1 MDLPKVTIIVPVYN
15 SEIHLRECL
24 NNLVM
29 QTYKNIEII
38 CVDDGSIDS
47 SLSILKKYSNTDPRI
62 TVISQDNMGVSCA
75 RNAGLAHTHSEYVMF
90 CDSDDYYEWNT
101 VELCVNEI
109 LSHKNV
115 DGVLFN
121 AQLFSPN
128 GTVVS
133 ALQGDIYDKI
143 PHHISCKTSEFLGC
157 FINVCFGCFSMQVIN
172 RYDIRFNEGRIYEDW
187 DFMGH
192 FTSKATDLIWINCV
206 QYHYRWNQ
214 EASISK
220 NVSRSCLDI
229 FETLS
234 NVRQYY
240 QESGRWENVQFAYY
254 IRALNHLEYFK
265 HKNIPRATMDVQT
278 EFDKKLADFIQEL
291 PYEFL
296 IAVLCHIPVEYRIE
310 ILQTC
315 KDPNAAIDVRL
326 CQQQLLKG
334 RIREKF
340 RRIYQK
346 LKHILMAI
354 LPAYR
359 VSVNTRYEMEQ
370 LYSSM
375 TARMDYLLSEQRKIL
390 NEVDMLHKKLGI
402 DFDEKMQINS
412 EKMRELNQIYG
423 HSEDE

>member
-121 AQLFSPN
+121 AQFFSPN

-192 FTSKATDLIWINCV
+192 FTSKALT
-206 QYHYRWNQ
+206 
-214 EASISK
+214 
-220 NVSRSCLDI
+220 
-229 FETLS
+229 
-234 NVRQYY
+234 
-240 QESGRWENVQFAYY
+240 
-254 IRALNHLEYFK
+254 
-265 HKNIPRATMDVQT
+265 
-278 EFDKKLADFIQEL
+278 
-291 PYEFL
+291 
-296 IAVLCHIPVEYRIE
+296 
-310 ILQTC
+310 
-315 KDPNAAIDVRL
+315 
-326 CQQQLLKG
+326 
-334 RIREKF
+334 
-340 RRIYQK
+340 
-346 LKHILMAI
+346 
-354 LPAYR
+354 
-359 VSVNTRYEMEQ
+359 
-370 LYSSM
+370 
-375 TARMDYLLSEQRKIL
+375 
-390 NEVDMLHKKLGI
+390 
-402 DFDEKMQINS
+402 
-412 EKMRELNQIYG
+412 
-423 HSEDE
+423 